1 MAKIISFATQKGG
14 VGKSTLLMLTACA
27 MHNRTDKK
35 VLVIDCDPQKSVK
48 EIYTQE
54 NNPNSF
60 DVITFDWKQ
69 PKPEVNFDKTIALAE
84 RKYDVIFLDIPGK
97 IEGREVY
104 FSILISD
111 IVVVPIVAS
120 ALDINA
126 TISFLASLP
135 RIQELREKDGYKL
148 DIFGVI
154 NKKDQTI
161 EHSRLKELAGL
172 GGLELFYSPLSNLVR
187 YRRHISTVF
196 DIVDP
201 KEDDEFNRYFEE
213 FRTKCYV

>member
-14 VGKSTLLMLTACA
+14 VGKSTLLMLTAA
-27 MHNRTDKK
+27 AVHNRTGKK

-48 EIYTQE
+48 EIYSQE
-54 NNPNSF
+54 NDPNSY

-69 PKPEVNFDKTIALAE
+69 PKPEVNFDKTIAIAD
-84 RKYDVIFLDIPGK
+84 RKYDVIFLDIPGR

-111 IVVVPIVAS
+111 YVVIPIVAS

-126 TISFLASLP
+126 TIAFLQTLP
-135 RIQELREKDGYKL
+135 KIQQIREKEGSKL
-148 DIFGVI
+148 EIFGVI

-161 EHSRLKELAGL
+161 EHTRLKELTGL
-172 GGLELFYSPLSNLVR
+172 GGLQLFYSPISNLVR
-187 YRRHISTVF
+187 YRRHISTVH
-196 DIVDP
+196 DIVNP
-201 KEDDEFNRYFEE
+201 EEDDEFNRYFDE
-213 FRTKCYV
+213 FRTKCYI